1 MKDNDSE
8 VLIGASK
15 KIMGYYARNDG
26 HTADGNTKMI
36 WF

>member
-8 VLIGASK
+8 VMIGASK
-15 KIMGYYARNDG
+15 KIRGCYARIDG
-26 HTADGNTKMI
+26 HTADGNTKVI